1 MTFTLDGTSLG
12 SAPISDNKASFPV
25 STSVLPGTHSLT
37 ASWPGNA
44 IYSAVT
50 LSATHQVEP
59 IPSSITLS
67 SSLNPAPLD
76 GNITFTASIS
86 PAVVGVDS
94 SGTVTFF
101 DGQTQLSAPVSIAAG
116 QPATITTSSLG
127 VGSHSITAVYSGNSQ
142 VQGTTS
148 SELTESVVYFVG
160 GFSIQSTP
168 TTATVTAGQSAT
180 FQLAIMASGGFSA
193 PLSFSCSGLPAQ
205 ATCVFSP
212 STLSMGQGQV
222 ALSIHTVGSTQSAS
236 LSHSPSLTT
245 TGATAIL
252 AGLVFCF
259 LPSSSRR
266 KRFVSFLV
274 LAIFGFVTLITTS
287 CGGGSGHGTTGST
300 SPVSYQ
306 VSVTAQTTEPSQN
319 ISHSSVITLTVQ

>member
-1 MTFTLDGTSLG
+1 
-12 SAPISDNKASFPV
+12 
-25 STSVLPGTHSLT
+25 
-37 ASWPGNA
+37 
-44 IYSAVT
+44 
-50 LSATHQVEP
+50 
-59 IPSSITLS
+59 
-67 SSLNPAPLD
+67 
-76 GNITFTASIS
+76 
-86 PAVVGVDS
+86 
-94 SGTVTFF
+94 
-101 DGQTQLSAPVSIAAG
+101 
-116 QPATITTSSLG
+116 
-127 VGSHSITAVYSGNSQ
+127 
-142 VQGTTS
+142 
-148 SELTESVVYFVG
+148 
-160 GFSIQSTP
+160 
-168 TTATVTAGQSAT
+168 
-180 FQLAIMASGGFSA
+180 
-193 PLSFSCSGLPAQ
+193 
-205 ATCVFSP
+205 
-212 STLSMGQGQV
+212 MGQGQV

-236 LSHSPSLTT
+236 SSQSPSLTT